1 MVQLQQKV
9 QYAANRGG
17 GRPRKKNGG
26 RWALLPPPP
35 PSFPPKRPSKE
46 TPPSLPPEG
55 GALPPLLFLR
65 RKVTTSQAS
74 LLLPA
79 LCVCVWRALSPQ
91 LCVSLF
97 CMLSHAFGGV
107 GGGGGGGGGGV
118 GRVRSAL
125 IRKRIRGHRN
135 RGGWGRLNR
144 LCKLPL
150 FVFFCPRRGKCILLI
165 ESSSCTGARAKKT
178 TPKQPIPPLL
188 SFCCRSVDNGGRHLN
203 RSERGRKGVAQEG
216 RDRPNFDPVRAPT
229 QGLPQKL
236 NRSNSSANGP
246 HWGLPRSL
254 SLFMQPESN
263 F

>member
-1 MVQLQQKV
+1 MVQLQQKAKK
-9 QYAANRGG
+9 AADGGGG

-74 LLLPA
+74 LPPA

-107 GGGGGGGGGGV
+107 GGGGGGGV
-118 GRVRSAL
+118 GRVRTAL
-125 IRKRIRGHRN
+125 NRKRIRGHRN

-144 LCKLPL
+144 LCKLPAL
-150 FVFFCPRRGKCILLI
+150 RFFCPRRGKCILLI
-165 ESSSCTGARAKKT
+165 ESFSCTGARAKKNNAEAT
-178 TPKQPIPPLL
+178 YSTPPLFLL
-188 SFCCRSVDNGGRHLN
+188 SVG
-203 RSERGRKGVAQEG
+203 
-216 RDRPNFDPVRAPT
+216 
-229 QGLPQKL
+229 
-236 NRSNSSANGP
+236 
-246 HWGLPRSL
+246 
-254 SLFMQPESN
+254 
-263 F
+263 